1 MTLRTFH
8 RSPAQCYRPP
18 ADFEPGIDRAS
29 SATSCTD
36 PNRTAPSDPGSGAG
50 GFCCRRFGESWPLAI
65 RTTPVGARHRAG
77 QRPDPVDGALERVG
91 VKRRRPTTSK
101 SAVNCN
107 LRNENGHICE
117 TAPLAQGRHV
127 DFLTSA
133 SACPFCNTARKSV
146 ALGIKRLGRAL
157 PVRAKIYT
165 SLTQG
170 RSPWR
175 GFASCGYENLG

>member
-8 RSPAQCYRPP
+8 RSPSQCYRPP

-65 RTTPVGARHRAG
+65 RTDARRSPSSGRPKAG
-77 QRPDPVDGALERVG
+77 PGGRGSGEGWGEATAAYEF
-91 VKRRRPTTSK
+91 K

-117 TAPLAQGRHV
+117 TAPRAQGRHV

-133 SACPFCNTARKSV
+133 SACPFCNTARKSL

-157 PVRAKIYT
+157 LVRAKIYT